1 MKTLKFAN
9 ALGKTQAP
17 GTIKYFNL
25 DEKKYSFCSFL
36 VIIHDTDDIY
46 MYGYIKDRTITFLI
60 HGGSYQPRL
69 SYQLSLAYQEKYTEY
84 IKKLTHQINVDCRK
98 KDYYKY
104 VIKF

>member
-1 MKTLKFAN
+1 MKVSKFAN

-17 GTIKYFNL
+17 GAIRYFYL
-25 DEKKYSFCSFL
+25 DEKKYRFCSFL

-46 MYGYIKDRTITFLI
+46 MYGYIKDRTITFLVN
-60 HGGSYQPRL
+60 GGSYQPRHSYRL
-69 SYQLSLAYQEKYTEY
+69 SSTDQEKYTEY
-84 IKKLTHQINVDCRK
+84 IKKLTHQINVSCRK